1 MPAEMEI
8 KLSTGSVIGIV
19 VLAVSFFYLVSF
31 ESVTLGSPI
40 AFGDEGFH
48 AGVPKRMAENLEIPK
63 YFENTRVY
71 SGAYFRPP
79 LPHLVY
85 AGSILVFGN
94 ADLTTKLLA
103 PLFSFFTS
111 LMIFLIAKRLYS
123 GRAGL
128 IASFLYLIIPSAIT
142 HNVLVYSE
150 APLLFFFSVFLY
162 TFVRYLQGKET
173 VFLVL
178 SGIVAGF
185 VALSKFTGLLVFPF
199 MVVMFAANRDWKT
212 GLKKFL
218 VLFAIALLIGMSSQ
232 IRQTLSF
239 GGICQPRIPAGNQCY
254 LGSAP
259 DNMERSM
266 EDFSGYVQK
275 AGTNQSLMDIGA
287 INYVQFGYTTTVFLL
302 FIGGVFFGLL
312 DKDPLKRSLA
322 LSGVPLYAVIVL
334 ETMNTRTEDSVRDS
348 MIGVV
353 PLVILG
359 GAYFA
364 DVLSRMLEKRHDKAQ
379 NRIMSVAAV
388 LLIIFISSFGYSVS
402 MQRIAEMKTVKQF
415 SPDYLEACKWMGEN
429 LPPKSYT
436 INLWGTPCQFY
447 APNINAVWTDMKELP
462 DILFTKDDGK
472 VIPLLERNGITY
484 IVIAKF
490 SISNSNV
497 VTSTPQEFAQYLG
510 ASDKFSL
517 IYENAATLIYEVNYG

>member
-1 MPAEMEI
+1 MGM
-8 KLSTGSVIGIV
+8 V

-63 YFENTRVY
+63 YFENTKIY

-79 LPHLVY
+79 LPHLIY
-85 AGSILVFGN
+85 AGAILVFGA
-94 ADLTTKLLA
+94 ADLVTKALT

-111 LMIFLIAKRLYS
+111 LMIFLIAKRLHS

-128 IASFLYLIIPSAIT
+128 IASFLYLIMPSAIT

-150 APLLFFFSVFLY
+150 APLLFFFSMFLY
-162 TFVRYLQGKET
+162 TFIRYLQGKET
-173 VFLVL
+173 TFMVL
-178 SGIVAGF
+178 SGITAGF

-199 MVVMFAANRDWKT
+199 MLVMFVSNKDWEG
-212 GLKKFL
+212 GLKKFF
-218 VLFAIALLIGMSSQ
+218 VLFAIALLIGTSSHVRQ
-232 IRQTLSF
+232 ILSYD
-239 GGICQPRIPAGNQCY
+239 GICQPRIPAENRCY

-259 DNMERSM
+259 GNVERSM
-266 EDFSGYVQK
+266 DEFSGYVQK
-275 AGTNQSLMDIGA
+275 TGTNQSLMDIGV
-287 INYVQFGYTTTVFLL
+287 INYVQFGYTVTVFMLL
-302 FIGGVFFGLL
+302 IGGVFFGLL
-312 DKDPLKRSLA
+312 NKDPLKRSLA
-322 LSGVPLYAVIVL
+322 ISGALLYTAIVSQ
-334 ETMNTRTEDSVRDS
+334 TMNTRIEDSVRDS

-364 DVLSRMLEKRHDKAQ
+364 DVLGRMLEKRHDKMQ
-379 NRIMSVAAV
+379 NRIMAASAV
-388 LLIIFISSFGYSVS
+388 LLILFVASFGYGVSV
-402 MQRIAEMKTVKQF
+402 QRIAEMRSVKQF
-415 SPDYLEACKWMGEN
+415 SPDYLDACKWMNDN

-447 APNINAVWTDMKELP
+447 APDINAVWTDMKELP
-462 DILFTKDDGK
+462 DILFAKNDDK
-472 VIPLLERNGITY
+472 IIPLLERNGIGY

-490 SISNSNV
+490 SISDSNV
-497 VTSTPQEFAQYLG
+497 VTSTPQEFVKYVG

-517 IYENAATLIYEVNYG
+517 IYENAATLIYKVDYG